1 MTYYAIRN
9 KKTRQ
14 YISGTDYS
22 RKAAKPCQIMSSAL
36 RSPLLISEAALRT
49 EILVRHINLKYYE
62 IVAVE
67 IKEKEPIQ

>member
-14 YISGTDYS
+14 YISGTDYRVS
-22 RKAAKPCQIMSSAL
+22 ASKPCQIMSSAL
-36 RSPLLISEAALRT
+36 RPPLLISGATLQT